1 MTMQLLLLSA
11 HSGWRYVVIFVLLVA
26 LAKFLIGW
34 LGRGPWQVW
43 DQRLGLAALI
53 AVDIQVLLGLLR
65 EHDGVAAQV
74 LMNLGLK
81 LEEVR
86 EALTGYLFVLP
97 ATLATLLFGLW
108 PVVAGFYESIKS
120 GSPITNKYVGLSN
133 YVRSLGSLTYVLLFA
148 LSLALAVPAAYGLTR
163 LVEHGGRPALIGIL
177 ASQFFPPMVFFV
189 PFYIILQAVGLLNTL
204 PGLVF
209 AYLSVTLP
217 ICTWMVATSLR
228 DIPVEIEEAAR
239 IDGCGDFRILFEIV
253 LPIATPGIVT
263 AGIFAFVLSWQ
274 EYIFAL
280 LYTTT
285 ERAQTAPVLLFYL
298 LGQHQIDYA
307 RLMAAAVLLSIP
319 IAVPFA
325 IIQRFYRSGMT
336 EGGIK
341 G

>member
-1 MTMQLLLLSA
+1 MRRSDNQIQFLA
-11 HSGWRYVVIFVLLVA
+11 HAVLIVTTVFVLFPYAWMVVTSVKPIADVIAWPIRWLPRTLTFENYA
-26 LAKFLIGW
+26 AILADARF
-34 LGRGPWQVW
+34 
-43 DQRLGLAALI
+43 
-53 AVDIQVLLGLLR
+53 
-65 EHDGVAAQV
+65 
-74 LMNLGLK
+74 M
-81 LEEVR
+81 
-86 EALTGYLFVLP
+86 
-97 ATLATLLFGLW
+97 
-108 PVVAGFYESIKS
+108 
-120 GSPITNKYVGLSN
+120 
-133 YVRSLGSLTYVLLFA
+133 RSLLNSAVVSVAVTAISLVL
-148 LSLALAVPAAYGLTR
+148 SVPAAYGLTR
-163 LVEHGGRPALIGIL
+163 LVRGGGRPMLIGIL

-189 PFYIILQAVGLLNTL
+189 PFYILLQALGLLNTL

-228 DIPVEIEEAAR
+228 DIPVEVEEAAR
-239 IDGCGDFRILFEIV
+239 IDGCSHARILWDIV
-253 LPIATPGIVT
+253 LPIAAPGIVT

-285 ERAQTAPVLLFYL
+285 EKAQTAPVLMYYL

-325 IIQRFYRSGMT
+325 FIQRFYRSGMT

>member
-1 MTMQLLLLSA
+1 MSPSRSMLAAA
-11 HSGWRYVVIFVLLVA
+11 HGVLIATTVFVLFPYAWMFVTSIKPVA
-26 LAKFLIGW
+26 DVVTFPVRW
-34 LGRGPWQVW
+34 LPR
-43 DQRLGLAALI
+43 A
-53 AVDIQVLLGLLR
+53 
-65 EHDGVAAQV
+65 
-74 LMNLGLK
+74 
-81 LEEVR
+81 
-86 EALTGYLFVLP
+86 
-97 ATLATLLFGLW
+97 ATLENYTA
-108 PVVAGFYESIKS
+108 I
-120 GSPITNKYVGLSN
+120 LSDPRFL
-133 YVRSLGSLTYVLLFA
+133 RSLINSAIVAVVVTA

-163 LVEHGGRPALIGIL
+163 LVRGGGRPVLIGIL

-189 PFYIILQAVGLLNTL
+189 PFYIILQHVGLLNTL
-204 PGLVF
+204 SGLVL

-228 DIPVEIEEAAR
+228 GIPIEIEEAAR
-239 IDGCGDFRILFEIV
+239 VDGCTELQVLGKVI
-253 LPIATPGIVT
+253 LPIATPGVVT
-263 AGIFAFVLSWQ
+263 AGVFSFVLSWQ

-325 IIQRFYRSGMT
+325 LIQRIYRSDLT
-336 EGGIK
+336 EGGLK

>member
-1 MTMQLLLLSA
+1 MLRSRRPIQLLA
-11 HSGWRYVVIFVLLVA
+11 HAVLVATTVFVLFPYAWMLMTSIKPIADVVAWPVRWLPRVVTLENYAAILGDARFLRSLVNS
-26 LAKFLIGW
+26 
-34 LGRGPWQVW
+34 
-43 DQRLGLAALI
+43 AAVSI
-53 AVDIQVLLGLLR
+53 AVTAISLVL
-65 EHDGVAAQV
+65 
-74 LMNLGLK
+74 
-81 LEEVR
+81 
-86 EALTGYLFVLP
+86 
-97 ATLATLLFGLW
+97 
-108 PVVAGFYESIKS
+108 S
-120 GSPITNKYVGLSN
+120 
-133 YVRSLGSLTYVLLFA
+133 
-148 LSLALAVPAAYGLTR
+148 VPAAYGLTR
-163 LVEHGGRPALIGIL
+163 LVRGGGRPMLIGIL

-189 PFYIILQAVGLLNTL
+189 PFYIMLQSVGLLNTL
-204 PGLVF
+204 TGLTF

-239 IDGCGDFRILFEIV
+239 IDGCGDLRIIRSII
-253 LPIATPGIVT
+253 LPIAAPGIVT

-280 LYTTT
+280 LYTTS
-285 ERAQTAPVLLFYL
+285 ERAQTAPVLMYYL

-325 IIQRFYRSGMT
+325 FIQRTYRSGMT

>member
-1 MTMQLLLLSA
+1 MRRSGRPVQLLA
-11 HSGWRYVVIFVLLVA
+11 HAVLVATTVFVLFPYGWMLVTSIKPIA
-26 LAKFLIGW
+26 DVVAWPLRWLPRVVTLENYAAILGDARFLRS
-34 LGRGPWQVW
+34 LFNSAVVS
-43 DQRLGLAALI
+43 I
-53 AVDIQVLLGLLR
+53 AVTTI
-65 EHDGVAAQV
+65 
-74 LMNLGLK
+74 
-81 LEEVR
+81 
-86 EALTGYLFVLP
+86 
-97 ATLATLLFGLW
+97 
-108 PVVAGFYESIKS
+108 
-120 GSPITNKYVGLSN
+120 
-133 YVRSLGSLTYVLLFA
+133 SLV
-148 LSLALAVPAAYGLTR
+148 LAVPAAYGLTR
-163 LVEHGGRPALIGIL
+163 LVRSGGRPMLIGIL

-189 PFYIILQAVGLLNTL
+189 PFYIMLQSVGLLNTL
-204 PGLVF
+204 PGLTF

-239 IDGCGDFRILFEIV
+239 IDGCGDLRIIRSIV
-253 LPIATPGIVT
+253 LPIAMPGIVT

-280 LYTTT
+280 LYTTS
-285 ERAQTAPVLLFYL
+285 ERAQTAPVLMYYL

-325 IIQRFYRSGMT
+325 FIQRYYRSGMT

>member
-1 MTMQLLLLSA
+1 MERSGRLVQLAA
-11 HSGWRYVVIFVLLVA
+11 HLVLAATTVFVLFPYAWMVVTSIKPIAEVVA
-26 LAKFLIGW
+26 WPIRWLPRTVTLENYAAILSDARFLRS
-34 LGRGPWQVW
+34 LLNSAVVS
-43 DQRLGLAALI
+43 I
-53 AVDIQVLLGLLR
+53 AVTAI
-65 EHDGVAAQV
+65 
-74 LMNLGLK
+74 
-81 LEEVR
+81 
-86 EALTGYLFVLP
+86 
-97 ATLATLLFGLW
+97 
-108 PVVAGFYESIKS
+108 
-120 GSPITNKYVGLSN
+120 
-133 YVRSLGSLTYVLLFA
+133 
-148 LSLALAVPAAYGLTR
+148 SLALSVPAAYGLTR
-163 LVEHGGRPALIGIL
+163 LVRRGGRGMLVGIL

-189 PFYIILQAVGLLNTL
+189 PFYIILQMTGLLNTL
-204 PGLVF
+204 PGLIF

-217 ICTWMVATSLR
+217 ICTWMVATALR

-239 IDGCGDFRILFEIV
+239 IDGCGDLTIIRTIIV
-253 LPIATPGIVT
+253 PIAMPGIVT

-280 LYTTT
+280 LYTTS
-285 ERAQTAPVLLFYL
+285 ERAQTAPVLMFYL

>member
-1 MTMQLLLLSA
+1 VLLLTA
-11 HSGWRYVVIFVLLVA
+11 VFVLFPYA
-26 LAKFLIGW
+26 W
-34 LGRGPWQVW
+34 
-43 DQRLGLAALI
+43 
-53 AVDIQVLLGLLR
+53 
-65 EHDGVAAQV
+65 
-74 LMNLGLK
+74 M
-81 LEEVR
+81 
-86 EALTGYLFVLP
+86 
-97 ATLATLLFGLW
+97 LATSVK
-108 PVVAGFYESIKS
+108 PIADVVAW
-120 GSPITNKYVGLSN
+120 PIRWIPGTLTFDN
-133 YVRSLGSLTYVLLFA
+133 YAAILGDARFLRALLNSA
-148 LSLALAVPAAYGLTR
+148 VVSVTVTVLSLSLAVPAAYGLVR
-163 LVEHGGRPALIGIL
+163 LVGRGGRPTLIGIL

-204 PGLVF
+204 SGLVF

-239 IDGCGDFRILFEIV
+239 IDGCHDVRILLDIIV
-253 LPIATPGIVT
+253 PIARPGIVT

>member
-1 MTMQLLLLSA
+1 MERSGRLVQLLAQAVLIA
-11 HSGWRYVVIFVLLVA
+11 TTIFVLFPYAWMVA
-26 LAKFLIGW
+26 TSI
-34 LGRGPWQVW
+34 RP
-43 DQRLGLAALI
+43 I
-53 AVDIQVLLGLLR
+53 S
-65 EHDGVAAQV
+65 EVAS
-74 LMNLGLK
+74 
-81 LEEVR
+81 
-86 EALTGYLFVLP
+86 
-97 ATLATLLFGLW
+97 W
-108 PVVAGFYESIKS
+108 PVRWIPQTLTLENYAAI
-120 GSPITNKYVGLSN
+120 LSDRRFL
-133 YVRSLGSLTYVLLFA
+133 RSLLNSAIVSVAVTVI
-148 LSLALAVPAAYGLTR
+148 SLALSVPAAYGLTR
-163 LVEHGGRPALIGIL
+163 LVRSGGRGMLVGIL

-189 PFYIILQAVGLLNTL
+189 PFYIILQALGLLNTI
-204 PGLVF
+204 PGLIF

-217 ICTWMVATSLR
+217 ICTWMVATALR

-239 IDGCGDFRILFEIV
+239 IDGCGDVTIIRTII
-253 LPIATPGIVT
+253 LPIAMPGIVT

-280 LYTTT
+280 LYTTS
-285 ERAQTAPVLLFYL
+285 ERAQTAPVLMFYL

>member
-1 MTMQLLLLSA
+1 VERSSRYVQLLA
-11 HSGWRYVVIFVLLVA
+11 HLVLAATAVFVLFPYAWMLV
-26 LAKFLIGW
+26 
-34 LGRGPWQVW
+34 
-43 DQRLGLAALI
+43 
-53 AVDIQVLLGLLR
+53 
-65 EHDGVAAQV
+65 
-74 LMNLGLK
+74 
-81 LEEVR
+81 
-86 EALTGYLFVLP
+86 T
-97 ATLATLLFGLW
+97 
-108 PVVAGFYESIKS
+108 SIK
-120 GSPITNKYVGLSN
+120 PIADVIAWPIRWLPSAVTLDN
-133 YVRSLGSLTYVLLFA
+133 YAAILGDSRFLRSLINSAVVSIVVTT

-263 AGIFAFVLSWQ
+263 AICSCCRGRRHLRPAVHDDG
-274 EYIFAL
+274 ARPD
-280 LYTTT
+280 
-285 ERAQTAPVLLFYL
+285 RAGPVFYL

-307 RLMAAAVLLSIP
+307 RLMAAGAAVHP
-319 IAVPFA
+319 HRAFA
-325 IIQRFYRSGMT
+325 IIQRFYAVG
-336 EGGIK
+336 
-341 G
+341 

>member
-1 MTMQLLLLSA
+1 MRRSDNQIQFLA
-11 HSGWRYVVIFVLLVA
+11 HVVLIVTTVFVLFPYAWMVVTSVKPIADVIAWPIRWLPRTLTFENYA
-26 LAKFLIGW
+26 AILADARF
-34 LGRGPWQVW
+34 
-43 DQRLGLAALI
+43 
-53 AVDIQVLLGLLR
+53 
-65 EHDGVAAQV
+65 
-74 LMNLGLK
+74 M
-81 LEEVR
+81 
-86 EALTGYLFVLP
+86 
-97 ATLATLLFGLW
+97 
-108 PVVAGFYESIKS
+108 
-120 GSPITNKYVGLSN
+120 
-133 YVRSLGSLTYVLLFA
+133 RSLLNSTLVSVAVTSVSLVL
-148 LSLALAVPAAYGLTR
+148 SVPAAYGLTR
-163 LVEHGGRPALIGIL
+163 LVRGGGRPMLIGIL

-189 PFYIILQAVGLLNTL
+189 PFYILLQALGLLNTL

-228 DIPVEIEEAAR
+228 DIPVEVEEAAR
-239 IDGCGDFRILFEIV
+239 IDGCSHARILWDIV
-253 LPIATPGIVT
+253 LPIAAPGIVT

-285 ERAQTAPVLLFYL
+285 EKAQTAPVLMYYL

-325 IIQRFYRSGMT
+325 FIQRFYRSGMT

>member
-1 MTMQLLLLSA
+1 MDRSNRVVQFAA
-11 HSGWRYVVIFVLLVA
+11 HVVLVLTSVFVLFPYAWMVA
-26 LAKFLIGW
+26 TSVK
-34 LGRGPWQVW
+34 P
-43 DQRLGLAALI
+43 I
-53 AVDIQVLLGLLR
+53 AD
-65 EHDGVAAQV
+65 
-74 LMNLGLK
+74 
-81 LEEVR
+81 
-86 EALTGYLFVLP
+86 
-97 ATLATLLFGLW
+97 
-108 PVVAGFYESIKS
+108 VVAW
-120 GSPITNKYVGLSN
+120 PIRWIPGTLTFDN
-133 YVRSLGSLTYVLLFA
+133 YAAILGDARFLRALLNSA
-148 LSLALAVPAAYGLTR
+148 VVAVTVTVLSLALAVPAAYGLVR
-163 LVEHGGRPALIGIL
+163 LVGRGGRPTLIGIL

-204 PGLVF
+204 AGLVF

-239 IDGCGDFRILFEIV
+239 IDGCHDVRILLDIIV
-253 LPIATPGIVT
+253 PIARPGIVT

>member
-1 MTMQLLLLSA
+1 MVRSRRPIQLLA
-11 HSGWRYVVIFVLLVA
+11 HAVLVA
-26 LAKFLIGW
+26 
-34 LGRGPWQVW
+34 
-43 DQRLGLAALI
+43 
-53 AVDIQVLLGLLR
+53 
-65 EHDGVAAQV
+65 
-74 LMNLGLK
+74 
-81 LEEVR
+81 
-86 EALTGYLFVLP
+86 TTLFVLFP
-97 ATLATLLFGLW
+97 YAWMLMTSIKPIADVVAW
-108 PVVAGFYESIKS
+108 PVRWLPRIVTLE
-120 GSPITNKYVGLSN
+120 N
-133 YVRSLGSLTYVLLFA
+133 YAAILGDARFLRSLVNSAVVSVAVTTISLVL
-148 LSLALAVPAAYGLTR
+148 SVPAAYGLTR
-163 LVEHGGRPALIGIL
+163 LVRGGGRPMLVGIL

-189 PFYIILQAVGLLNTL
+189 PFYIMLQAMGLLNTL
-204 PGLVF
+204 PGLIF

-239 IDGCGDFRILFEIV
+239 IDGCGDLRIIRSII
-253 LPIATPGIVT
+253 LPIAAPGIVT

-280 LYTTT
+280 LYTTS
-285 ERAQTAPVLLFYL
+285 ERAQTAPVLMYYL

-325 IIQRFYRSGMT
+325 FIQRYYRSGMT

>member
-1 MTMQLLLLSA
+1 MNRSSRYVQLLAQLVLA
-11 HSGWRYVVIFVLLVA
+11 ATTVFVLFPYA
-26 LAKFLIGW
+26 W
-34 LGRGPWQVW
+34 
-43 DQRLGLAALI
+43 
-53 AVDIQVLLGLLR
+53 
-65 EHDGVAAQV
+65 
-74 LMNLGLK
+74 M
-81 LEEVR
+81 
-86 EALTGYLFVLP
+86 
-97 ATLATLLFGLW
+97 LATSFKPIADVIAW
-108 PVVAGFYESIKS
+108 PIRWIPTTV
-120 GSPITNKYVGLSN
+120 TLDN
-133 YVRSLGSLTYVLLFA
+133 YSAILGDARFLRSLLNSAVVSVVVTGVSLV
-148 LSLALAVPAAYGLTR
+148 LAVPAAYGLVR
-163 LVEHGGRPALIGIL
+163 LVQRGGRPTLIGIL
-177 ASQFFPPMVFFV
+177 AAQFFPPMVFFV

-204 PGLVF
+204 AGLVF

-239 IDGCGDFRILFEIV
+239 IDGCHDFRILLDII
-253 LPIATPGIVT
+253 LPIARPGIVT

-336 EGGIK
+336 DGGLK

>member
-1 MTMQLLLLSA
+1 MRRSDNQMQFLA
-11 HSGWRYVVIFVLLVA
+11 HAVLIVTTVFVLFPYAWMVVTSVKPIADVIAWPIRWLPRTLTFENYA
-26 LAKFLIGW
+26 AILADARF
-34 LGRGPWQVW
+34 
-43 DQRLGLAALI
+43 
-53 AVDIQVLLGLLR
+53 
-65 EHDGVAAQV
+65 
-74 LMNLGLK
+74 M
-81 LEEVR
+81 
-86 EALTGYLFVLP
+86 
-97 ATLATLLFGLW
+97 
-108 PVVAGFYESIKS
+108 
-120 GSPITNKYVGLSN
+120 
-133 YVRSLGSLTYVLLFA
+133 RSLLNSAVVSVAVTAISLVL
-148 LSLALAVPAAYGLTR
+148 SVPAAYGLTR
-163 LVEHGGRPALIGIL
+163 LVRGGGRPMLIGIL

-189 PFYIILQAVGLLNTL
+189 PFYILLQALGLLNTL

-228 DIPVEIEEAAR
+228 DIPVEVEEAAR
-239 IDGCGDFRILFEIV
+239 IDGCSHARILWDIV
-253 LPIATPGIVT
+253 LPIAAPGIVT

-285 ERAQTAPVLLFYL
+285 EKAQTAPVLMYYL

-325 IIQRFYRSGMT
+325 FIQRFYRSGMT